1 MRERGAQEGV
11 IVKDTRLEAWRAI
24 REHQMSADHP
34 YRDVAR
40 RWYPIV
46 DDMEATFFNGIVYPD
61 GQKVP
66 APLLAFEE
74 YNKKSLAHVD
84 LFSDEYGL
92 IGKITVN
99 TAYFVDFGEK
109 AGKTEKKYVLG
120 DYSLGET
127 IIHEFAHVW
136 QQFGPRAKDP
146 FDQKKHHR
154 VTHNA
159 EWHNLV
165 RSFGLNTEGPAGL
178 HTKPA
183 TPGSPVDLF
192 LRRHGITPPEGTEN
206 LPYDE
211 KKNWSIILT
220 YKDKKPKGRSSLTKY
235 TCPGCGLHARIGIKD
250 DPRLIHEPCG
260 TLLIRDESGT
270 IYKAGK

>member
-1 MRERGAQEGV
+1 MKERQQEGV
-11 IVKDTRLEAWRAI
+11 ILKDTRLQAWRAI

-61 GQKVP
+61 GGKVP
-66 APLLAFEE
+66 APLLAFDE

-84 LFSDEYGL
+84 LFEDEYGL

-99 TAYFVDFGEK
+99 TAYFVDWEEG
-109 AGKTEKKYVLG
+109 GSTTKKYVLG

-127 IIHEFAHVW
+127 ITHEFAHVW

-146 FDQKKHHR
+146 FNQKKHHR

-159 EWHNLV
+159 EWHEFV
-165 RSFGLNTEGPAGL
+165 RGLGLNTEGPAGV

-183 TPGSPVDLF
+183 TLGSPVDLF
-192 LRRHGITPPEGTEN
+192 LRRHGITPPEGVEEAG
-206 LPYDE
+206 YDG
-211 KKNWSIILT
+211 KSNWSKLVT
-220 YKDKKPKGRSSLTKY
+220 YKDKEKPKGRSSLTKY
-235 TCPGCGLHARIGIKD
+235 TCPNCGLNARIGVKE
-250 DPRLIHEPCG
+250 DPMLVHAPCG
-260 TLLIRDESGT
+260 SLLIKAESGT
-270 IYKAGK
+270 IYKSK

>member
-1 MRERGAQEGV
+1 MRERNQGKPQEV
-11 IVKDTRLEAWRAI
+11 VVKDTRLQAWRAI

-66 APLLAFEE
+66 PPLLAFEE

-154 VTHNA
+154 VTHNK
-159 EWHNLV
+159 EWHDLV
-165 RSFGLNTEGPAGL
+165 RSFGLNTEGPAGI
-178 HTKPA
+178 HTKLA

-192 LRRHGITPPEGTEN
+192 LRRHGITPPEGAEEAQE
-206 LPYDE
+206 E

-220 YKDKKPKGRSSLTKY
+220 YGKEKPKGRSTLHKY
-235 TCPGCGLHARIGIKD
+235 QCPGCGLKVRVGVNH
-250 DPRLIHEPCG
+250 DPMIAHPTCG
-260 TLLIRDESGT
+260 VFFINADHGD
-270 IYKAGK
+270 IYKAK